1 LFLRDRDKLLGFGRI
16 AEIRTV
22 EATKTILRCPV
33 CRTSQI
39 YRRQDLHPA
48 FYCSKHKAIE
58 EPIQEVISVRG
69 YEADYSR
76 TYAAVPRSRGSP
88 TSTPFHGADG
98 ADALQGIGQQW
109 PFVRRKDGRWIGG
122 LLRIGKRQKS
132 DRTTGGP
139 PVKDEMVSIMGRAIP
154 GVGKQFKA
162 ETRRPDYIVGT
173 SSLLSVYCVA
183 RSKSGIQNAFYRFV
197 TLEIIENRP

>member
-1 LFLRDRDKLLGFGRI
+1 MIGSDLEGCGPSQPLPAVNGHHFTAPAERTPSRESASNGQPFLATMIGSDLEGCGPSQPAGR
-16 AEIRTV
+16 
-22 EATKTILRCPV
+22 KP
-33 CRTSQI
+33 
-39 YRRQDLHPA
+39 
-48 FYCSKHKAIE
+48 
-58 EPIQEVISVRG
+58 
-69 YEADYSR
+69 
-76 TYAAVPRSRGSP
+76 
-88 TSTPFHGADG
+88 TPFHGADG
-98 ADALQGIGQQW
+98 ADALQGIGQQG